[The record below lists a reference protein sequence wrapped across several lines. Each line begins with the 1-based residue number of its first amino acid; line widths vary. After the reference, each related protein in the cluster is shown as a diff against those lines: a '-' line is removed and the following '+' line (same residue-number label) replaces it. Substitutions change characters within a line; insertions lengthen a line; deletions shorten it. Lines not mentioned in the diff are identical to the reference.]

1 MENGHKKIKIV
12 TDDGVT
18 DVVLLDA
25 DEAMSWEFQKREDAV
40 EFAIELECLLT
51 AYTDDYI
58 ERDSPSL
65 RSWVIKARRHN
76 QLSQ

>member
-40 EFAIELECLLT
+40 EFSIELECLLT

-58 ERDSPSL
+58 ERDKPSL
-65 RSWVIKARRHN
+65 RSWAIKARRHS
-76 QLSQ
+76 QLRQ